1 MLDARDLYEFSD
13 DAPQVPESLH
23 LIAALSGFTDAGSTL
38 DQVSEQIFKQFDHQ
52 LVLAFDNDE
61 LLDYRS
67 RRPVMFF
74 EKDHIT
80 EYDPPSLAVYLVWD
94 EAKQP
99 FLFLHGYEPD
109 FRWEAFSEAIELII
123 EELAVED
130 FTWVHAI
137 PFPIPHTR
145 ELGVT
150 VSGNRREIIDAVSEW
165 KPQTQVPGNVLHL
178 IEHTLASSNF
188 PTVGY
193 VLLVPHYLADS
204 EFPAAGV
211 RALEHI
217 MAYTGL
223 VFGPDELREANSD
236 FVEKLSRQVSE
247 NEDLQR
253 MIANLEASYQQTN
266 VGPSKTPLTSK
277 QKLVPDA
284 DTLAA
289 ELEDFLAAR
298 ARNADD
304 SAGTGETTGG
314 GQS

>member
-80 EYDPPSLAVYLVWD
+80 DYEPPLLGIFLVWD

-109 FRWEAFSEAIELII
+109 FRWEAFASAIEEIVA
-123 EELAVED
+123 ELQVAD
-130 FTWVHAI
+130 FTWVHSI

-145 ELGVT
+145 EIGVT
-150 VSGNRREIIDAVSEW
+150 VSGNRQDIIDSVSEW

-178 IEHTLASSNF
+178 LEFKLHQRDL
-188 PTVGY
+188 PCLGY
-193 VLLVPHYLADS
+193 VLLVPHYLSDS
-204 EFPAAGV
+204 EYPAAGLA
-211 RALEHI
+211 ALEHL
-217 MAYTGL
+217 MSSSGL
-223 VFGPDELREANSD
+223 VFATDELRDANRE
-236 FVEKLSRQVSE
+236 FLGKLNAQVAE
-247 NEDLQR
+247 NEELAR
-253 MIANLEASYQQTN
+253 MVANLEQGYQQST
-266 VGPSKTPLTSK
+266 VGPSKSPLRRK

-284 DTLAA
+284 DSLAA

-298 ARNADD
+298 QRNADGD
-304 SAGTGETTGG
+304 
-314 GQS
+314 QPD

>member
-1 MLDARDLYEFSD
+1 MLDARDLYEYSD
-13 DAPQVPESLH
+13 EAPQVPESLH

-67 RRPVMFF
+67 RRPIMFF

-80 EYDPPSLAVYLVWD
+80 EYDPPSLALYLVWD

-109 FRWEAFSEAIELII
+109 FRWEAFAEAIELII
-123 EELAVED
+123 AELAVAD

-178 IEHTLASSNF
+178 IEHTLAGNAF

-211 RALEHI
+211 RALEHL

-223 VFGPDELREANSD
+223 VFGTDELREANAAFID
-236 FVEKLSRQVSE
+236 KLARQVAE

-253 MIANLEASYQQTN
+253 LVANLEASYQQTN
-266 VGPSKTPLTSK
+266 VGPSKTPLNSK

-284 DTLAA
+284 EALAA

-298 ARNADD
+298 ARNADGTELDESPTED
-304 SAGTGETTGG
+304 S
-314 GQS
+314 QP